1 MLLIVWELNMSKLPN
16 PKDFGSFKAEL
27 SKSIKFDDVISNYD
41 LNEIFDSLKINS
53 IPGGRISKLID
64 MQILEHNPKAKEI
77 LKEFICFSK
86 LDDSIAIVLK
96 DKEEIKTIAINRAKD
111 KDGNIIKWK
120 TYGSK
125 KFIQSNMKD
134 NFIFIIY
141 GMSEIILCELLGIS
155 YIAFQS
161 DSITFGLDNHKQWIE
176 EIKPMIQDKYLI
188 LLLDN
193 DLSCRKTIN
202 PIKEQ
207 LAHPGNV
214 IVIEMI
220 DLLFTKAFLTDTT
233 GIVSP
238 NGRKVWLEHNNE
250 ILDKGYDFRDFCNE
264 TKDPQKIE
272 EIIKNTIKAKL

>member
-1 MLLIVWELNMSKLPN
+1 MSKLPN

-27 SKSIKFDDVISNYD
+27 SKSIIFDDVVSNYD

-53 IPGGRISKLID
+53 IPSGRISNLID
-64 MQILEHNPKAKEI
+64 LQILEHNPKAKEI
-77 LKEFICFSK
+77 LKDFVYFSK

-125 KFIQSNMKD
+125 KYIQYKIKD
-134 NFIFIIY
+134 DFIFIVY
-141 GMSEIILCELLGIS
+141 GMAEILLCELLELS
-155 YIAFQS
+155 YVAFQS
-161 DSITFGLDNHKQWIE
+161 DSITYGLDNHNQWIQ
-176 EIKPMIQDKYLI
+176 EIKPLIQDKYLI

-193 DLSCRKTIN
+193 DESCRKTIN

-207 LAHPGNV
+207 LAHPQNV

-220 DLLFTKAFLTDTT
+220 DLLFTKAFLTDTA
-233 GIVSP
+233 GLVS
-238 NGRKVWLEHNNE
+238 NESKKVWLEHNNE
-250 ILDKGYDFRDFCNE
+250 ILDKGYDYKDFCNT
-264 TKDPQKIE
+264 TKDPQQIE
-272 EIIKNTIKAKL
+272 EIIKNTIKAKV

>member
-1 MLLIVWELNMSKLPN
+1 MSDLPN
-16 PKDFGSFKAEL
+16 PKEFKSFKADL
-27 SKSIKFDDVISNYD
+27 SKSIKFDDVVSNYD
-41 LNEIFDSLKINS
+41 LNEIYNSLKKNP
-53 IPGGRISKLID
+53 IPGGYISKLID
-64 MQILEHNPKAKEI
+64 LQILEHNPRAKEI
-77 LKEFICFSK
+77 LKRFICYSK

-96 DKEEIKTIAINRAKD
+96 DKEEIKTIAIHRAKN

-125 KFIQSNMKD
+125 KYIQSKIKD
-134 NFIFIIY
+134 TFIFIVY
-141 GMSEIILCELLGIS
+141 GMAEIILCELLELS

-161 DSITFGLDNHKQWIE
+161 DSITYGLDNHTQWIE

-193 DLSCRKTIN
+193 DTSCRKTIN

-207 LAHPGNV
+207 LENPQNV

-233 GIVSP
+233 GIVSSESK
-238 NGRKVWLEHNNE
+238 KVWLEHNNKM
-250 ILDKGYDFRDFCNE
+250 LDKGYDSKDFCNE
-264 TKDPQKIE
+264 IKEPQKIE
-272 EIIKNTIKAKL
+272 EILKETIKAKL

>member
-1 MLLIVWELNMSKLPN
+1 MSNLPN
-16 PKDFGSFKAEL
+16 PKDFINFKAEL
-27 SKSIKFDDVISNYD
+27 SKTIKFDDVVSNYD

-53 IPGGRISKLID
+53 IPSGRISNLID
-64 MQILEHNPKAKEI
+64 LQILEHNPKAKDI
-77 LKEFICFSK
+77 LKDFVYFSK

-125 KFIQSNMKD
+125 KYIQYKIKD
-134 NFIFIIY
+134 DFIFIVY
-141 GMSEIILCELLGIS
+141 GMAEILLCELLELS
-155 YIAFQS
+155 YVAFQS
-161 DSITFGLDNHKQWIE
+161 DSITYGLDNHNQWIQ
-176 EIKPMIQDKYLI
+176 EIKPLIQDKYLI

-193 DLSCRKTIN
+193 DESCRKTIN

-207 LAHPGNV
+207 LAHPQNV

-233 GIVSP
+233 GIVS
-238 NGRKVWLEHNNE
+238 NESKKVWLEHNNK
-250 ILDKGYDFRDFCNE
+250 ILDKGFDIRDVANE
-264 TKDPQKIE
+264 IKDPQQIE
-272 EIIKNTIKAKL
+272 EILKNTIKAKV